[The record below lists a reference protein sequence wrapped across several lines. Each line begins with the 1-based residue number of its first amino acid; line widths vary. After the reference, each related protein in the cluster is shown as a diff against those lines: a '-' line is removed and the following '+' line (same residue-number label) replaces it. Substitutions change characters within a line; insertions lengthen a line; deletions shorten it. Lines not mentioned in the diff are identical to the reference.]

1 MRRLHF
7 IFFLVYLTM
16 LTSKAALGQ
25 HIPYW
30 VEASDTMQRN
40 RALERVKALGG
51 EVRFCSTWWPLFSV
65 SLPPS
70 AVRALQTEGWRLS
83 PVQRFSNAGV
93 CAASSADYSRALEQM
108 QGKAFKKANLSGAG
122 VRIGVADAGFM
133 FLDDTVQHVE
143 LAQLFKLGQLKGMK
157 DYCRHADTIS
167 FAPCDYI
174 PCRKPFRLPSSK
186 TGRLLFNLRT
196 GSHQHGSKVL
206 GSIAGRNPVTGFQHG
221 LSPDAMFWLA
231 RTDMADAEPLV
242 EEDFLVHALEWF
254 SSASVRVVNI
264 SLGYTRGRKQRAENH
279 SPLAMNGQG
288 VLARA
293 VDFAVKE
300 KDMLV
305 VVAAGNEG
313 NVSAW
318 RVLST
323 PGDAREALTVGA
335 VLNDY
340 EKAGYSS
347 SGPSYNNYLK
357 PEVAAYAP
365 DGTSFSAPA
374 VSGFAACLLELN
386 PDLSA
391 TELKQII
398 MKSAHLYPYG
408 NNYVGYGVPLASR
421 ALKLMKDT
429 AWVSSEIVELRV
441 PGQLFQFSDPGQL
454 IPRVTVFHKKD
465 AVHVIRQ
472 EIITHPKKSRG
483 YIEVRRPAGCKRST
497 LQAGYRILEI
507 FWEDGQ

>member
-1 MRRLHF
+1 MR
-7 IFFLVYLTM
+7 I
-16 LTSKAALGQ
+16 AILGIVLLFTFNSARGQ
-25 HIPYW
+25 DRPYW
-30 VEASDTMQRN
+30 LHVTDTVQRSM
-40 RALERVKALGG
+40 AIERVEALGG
-51 EVRFCSTWWPLFSV
+51 RVRFCSSWWPLFSA
-65 SLPPS
+65 SLS
-70 AVRALQTEGWRLS
+70 SKAVLSLQAAGWILT
-83 PVQRFSNAGV
+83 PVQQFSHAGLN
-93 CAASSADYSRALEQM
+93 AASSADYSRALEQM
-108 QGKAFKKANLSGAG
+108 QGKAFRKANLSGAG

-133 FLDDTVQHVE
+133 FLDDTVQHDDI
-143 LAQLFKLGQLKGMK
+143 AQLFKLGQFKGMK
-157 DYCRHADTIS
+157 DYCRHVDAIS
-167 FAPCDYI
+167 FAPCDYF

-196 GSHQHGSKVL
+196 ASHQHGSMVL
-206 GSIAGRNPVTGFQHG
+206 GCIAGRNPVTGFQRG
-221 LSPDAMFWLA
+221 LSPDAVFWLA
-231 RTDMADAEPLV
+231 RTDMAYSEPLV
-242 EEDFLVHALEWF
+242 EEDYLVHALEWF
-254 SSASVRVVNI
+254 SSESVRVVNV
-264 SLGYTRGRKQRAENH
+264 SLGYTRGRKQRAGNH
-279 SPLAMNGQG
+279 SPREMNGQG

-313 NVSAW
+313 NVAAW

-347 SGPSYNNYLK
+347 IGPAYNNYLK
-357 PEVAAYAP
+357 PDVSAYAP

-374 VSGFAACLLELN
+374 VSGFAACLLELS

-391 TELKQII
+391 GELKKII
-398 MKSAHLYPYG
+398 MKSSHLYPYG

-429 AWVSSEIVELRV
+429 AWVSPETVELRV
-441 PGQLFQFSDPGQL
+441 PGHLFQFSDPGQL

-465 AVHVIRQ
+465 AVHVMRQ
-472 EIITHPKKSRG
+472 EIIVHPKKSHG
-483 YIEVRRPAGCKRST
+483 YIEVKRPAGCKRST
-497 LQAGYRILEI
+497 LQAGYRVLEI
-507 FWEDGQ
+507 FWEDEK